1 LTNYP
6 WLTDV
11 AVKAITLTVM
21 LVGLFGLAVPIVP
34 GLVIMWLGA
43 LGYGLVAGF
52 STLGWI
58 MFALITVLMI
68 VGSLVDNF
76 LMGKKAYDTGAPW
89 WVVLIALVA
98 GFLGNFALP
107 IIGGIIAALLTL
119 FLIEWAR
126 RKNWREALTSMKGMA
141 FGCGWAFVIRF
152 IMGLFMIGFWLIWA
166 FL

>member
-1 LTNYP
+1 MTNYP
-6 WLTDV
+6 WFTDV
-11 AVKAITLTVM
+11 LLKALTLTVM
-21 LVGLFGLAVPIVP
+21 LFGLFGLAVPIVP
-34 GLVIMWLGA
+34 GLVIMWVGA
-43 LGYGLVAGF
+43 LGFGLVAGF
-52 STLGWI
+52 GTLGWI

-98 GFLGNFALP
+98 GFLGNFVLP
-107 IIGGIIAALLTL
+107 IIGGIIAALLAL

-126 RKNWREALTSMKGMA
+126 RKNRSEALAAMKSMALGW
-141 FGCGWAFVIRF
+141 GWAFVIRF